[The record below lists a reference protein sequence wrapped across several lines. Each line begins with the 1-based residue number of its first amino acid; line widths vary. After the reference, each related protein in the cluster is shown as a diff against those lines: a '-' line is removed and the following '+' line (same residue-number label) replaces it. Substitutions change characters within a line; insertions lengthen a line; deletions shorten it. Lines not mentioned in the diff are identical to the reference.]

1 MKTPANDSRTIRAWT
16 FYDWANS
23 SYPLVISSAIFPIFY
38 ENVTATKKDGK
49 IVSDMVELFGIT
61 FKNTELYSYTIS
73 LSFVIVS
80 MLIPLLS
87 GIADYSGKKKF
98 FLRIFC
104 LLGSLSTA
112 MLFFFTTAHLFWSM
126 LTLMFASMGFWGS
139 LVFYNAFLPEIA
151 STDMHDKVSARGFA
165 MGYIGSAIL
174 LIIILV
180 LIQAAGM
187 NARWAF
193 VGVGIWWFGFAQLTF
208 LGLPDELRKEEKH
221 PGMLTKGMSELKKV
235 WHDLS
240 HSTAL
245 KRYLYA
251 FFVFSMGVQTVMLMA
266 VLFAKNEIVGLQDSH
281 LITAVLL
288 IQFLGIAGSFLFSA
302 LSKKFGNIQA
312 LLFAL
317 VIWIFIC
324 TGTYRFVYLPTEFYL
339 VAASVG
345 LVMGGIQSLSR
356 STYAKLLPSTHDHAS
371 YFSFYDVCEK
381 IGIVIGTFLF
391 GFIEGFTGGMRNS
404 ILALIVF
411 FIAGFL
417 LLLRV
422 PRKKSI
428 ERSDV

>member
-1 MKTPANDSRTIRAWT
+1 
-16 FYDWANS
+16 
-23 SYPLVISSAIFPIFY
+23 
-38 ENVTATKKDGK
+38 
-49 IVSDMVELFGIT
+49 
-61 FKNTELYSYTIS
+61 
-73 LSFVIVS
+73 
-80 MLIPLLS
+80 
-87 GIADYSGKKKF
+87 
-98 FLRIFC
+98 
-104 LLGSLSTA
+104 
-112 MLFFFTTAHLFWSM
+112 
-126 LTLMFASMGFWGS
+126 
-139 LVFYNAFLPEIA
+139 
-151 STDMHDKVSARGFA
+151 
-165 MGYIGSAIL
+165 
-174 LIIILV
+174 
-180 LIQAAGM
+180 
-187 NARWAF
+187 
-193 VGVGIWWFGFAQLTF
+193 
-208 LGLPDELRKEEKH
+208 
-221 PGMLTKGMSELKKV
+221 
-235 WHDLS
+235 
-240 HSTAL
+240 
-245 KRYLYA
+245 
-251 FFVFSMGVQTVMLMA
+251 
-266 VLFAKNEIVGLQDSH
+266 
-281 LITAVLL
+281 
-288 IQFLGIAGSFLFSA
+288 LFSA

>member
-1 MKTPANDSRTIRAWT
+1 
-16 FYDWANS
+16 
-23 SYPLVISSAIFPIFY
+23 
-38 ENVTATKKDGK
+38 
-49 IVSDMVELFGIT
+49 
-61 FKNTELYSYTIS
+61 
-73 LSFVIVS
+73 
-80 MLIPLLS
+80 
-87 GIADYSGKKKF
+87 
-98 FLRIFC
+98 
-104 LLGSLSTA
+104 
-112 MLFFFTTAHLFWSM
+112 
-126 LTLMFASMGFWGS
+126 
-139 LVFYNAFLPEIA
+139 
-151 STDMHDKVSARGFA
+151 
-165 MGYIGSAIL
+165 
-174 LIIILV
+174 
-180 LIQAAGM
+180 
-187 NARWAF
+187 
-193 VGVGIWWFGFAQLTF
+193 
-208 LGLPDELRKEEKH
+208 
-221 PGMLTKGMSELKKV
+221 MLTKGMSELKKV

-266 VLFAKNEIVGLQDSH
+266 VLFAKKEIVGLQDSH

>member
-1 MKTPANDSRTIRAWT
+1 
-16 FYDWANS
+16 
-23 SYPLVISSAIFPIFY
+23 
-38 ENVTATKKDGK
+38 
-49 IVSDMVELFGIT
+49 
-61 FKNTELYSYTIS
+61 
-73 LSFVIVS
+73 
-80 MLIPLLS
+80 
-87 GIADYSGKKKF
+87 
-98 FLRIFC
+98 
-104 LLGSLSTA
+104 
-112 MLFFFTTAHLFWSM
+112 
-126 LTLMFASMGFWGS
+126 
-139 LVFYNAFLPEIA
+139 
-151 STDMHDKVSARGFA
+151 MHDKVSARGFA

-266 VLFAKNEIVGLQDSH
+266 VLFAKKEIVGLQDSH
-281 LITAVLL
+281 LITAVML

-428 ERSDV
+428 ERSDA

>member
-1 MKTPANDSRTIRAWT
+1 
-16 FYDWANS
+16 
-23 SYPLVISSAIFPIFY
+23 
-38 ENVTATKKDGK
+38 
-49 IVSDMVELFGIT
+49 
-61 FKNTELYSYTIS
+61 
-73 LSFVIVS
+73 
-80 MLIPLLS
+80 
-87 GIADYSGKKKF
+87 
-98 FLRIFC
+98 
-104 LLGSLSTA
+104 
-112 MLFFFTTAHLFWSM
+112 
-126 LTLMFASMGFWGS
+126 
-139 LVFYNAFLPEIA
+139 
-151 STDMHDKVSARGFA
+151 
-165 MGYIGSAIL
+165 
-174 LIIILV
+174 
-180 LIQAAGM
+180 
-187 NARWAF
+187 
-193 VGVGIWWFGFAQLTF
+193 
-208 LGLPDELRKEEKH
+208 
-221 PGMLTKGMSELKKV
+221 MSELKKV

-266 VLFAKNEIVGLQDSH
+266 VLFAKKEIVGLQDSH